1 MKLKA
6 ALAATAAIG
15 TCMGAT
21 SAQADSNPFIGE
33 IEPVGFTFC
42 PRGWTAANG
51 QLLAIAQNQALF
63 SLYGTIYG
71 GDGRTTFALPDL
83 RGRVPIH
90 QGTGPG
96 LTPRQIGQRS
106 GSETNTLNI
115 TQLPS
120 HNHSAL
126 ININNT
132 APADSG
138 NPTGNVFARSRN
150 LVYEDTNAPSLGQT
164 MNAATVSVG
173 NTGGGQSV
181 NNMQPYTT
189 LNYCVA
195 LVGVFPSRN

>member
-15 TCMGAT
+15 TCMSAT

-33 IEPVGFTFC
+33 IEPVGFNFC
-42 PRGWTAANG
+42 PRGWTPANG

-83 RGRVPIH
+83 RGRIPIH

-96 LTPRQIGQRS
+96 LSPRQIGQRS

-115 TQLPS
+115 NQLPS
-120 HNHSAL
+120 HNHTAL

-138 NPTGNVFARSRN
+138 NPTGNVFARSSN
-150 LVYEDTNAPSLGQT
+150 LIYEDTDAPSLGQT

-173 NTGGGQSV
+173 NNGGNQPV

-195 LVGVFPSRN
+195 LVGIFPSRN